1 MRSFLIVL
9 LSVAFLNCHAQS
21 IISSNTYIQACIDK
35 TQCSAIN
42 NSSYLFY
49 DESSSNL
56 YLKID
61 FANFKTGQD
70 SIDDW
75 LNDLTETFL
84 YFKAPLEQEAF
95 KGLSNHN
102 HKTYKVNGQLFLN
115 GIWQNKNLEVTLFS
129 TENSILSTTT
139 NANIYDNVKVNFS
152 FSVSPREYKLH
163 KKPHHLKKSIFI
175 AISLGRFNLLQP
187 ASRQLLGEAYDH

>member
-1 MRSFLIVL
+1 MKLFTLLLLITVVL
-9 LSVAFLNCHAQS
+9 TTRAQN

-49 DESSSNL
+49 DENGSNL

-61 FANFKTGQD
+61 FATFKTGQD

-75 LNDLTETFL
+75 LNDLTGTFL
-84 YFKAPLEQEAF
+84 YFKAPLDQEAF

-102 HKTYKVNGQLFLN
+102 HKTLQLHGELFLN
-115 GIWQNKNLEVTLFS
+115 GVWHNKTVEITMFAS
-129 TENSILSTTT
+129 DNSIMNTTT
-139 NANIYDNVKVNFS
+139 NGNLYDQVKTNFS
-152 FSVSPREYKLH
+152 FSIAPRDFKLH
-163 KKPHHLKKSIFI
+163 KKPHHLRKSIFV
-175 AISLGRFNLLQP
+175 AISLGRFNLLP
-187 ASRQLLGEAYDH
+187 PGAKHLLGEAYNR